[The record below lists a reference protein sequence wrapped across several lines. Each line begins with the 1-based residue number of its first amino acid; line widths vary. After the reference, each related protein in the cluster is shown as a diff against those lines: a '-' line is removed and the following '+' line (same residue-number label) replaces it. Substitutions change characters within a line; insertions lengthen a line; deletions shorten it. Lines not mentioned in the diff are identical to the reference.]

1 MKYFHVIVTHVT
13 DCVIQA
19 EDHIEAAHIAANLDS
34 GDAVYYESVCTGEL
48 EENEVDDYKRHADYI
63 SEVEND

>member
-19 EDHIEAAHIAANLDS
+19 EDEHEAENIAANMLC

-48 EENEVDDYKRHADYI
+48 EESEVDGYKRNAEYI
-63 SEVEND
+63 SEVE

>member
-19 EDHIEAAHIAANLDS
+19 ENETEAAQIAADLYS
-34 GDAVYYESVCTGEL
+34 GDAEFYESECICEI
-48 EENEVDDYKRHADYI
+48 NDNQIDSYKRNANYI
-63 SEVEND
+63 SEVE